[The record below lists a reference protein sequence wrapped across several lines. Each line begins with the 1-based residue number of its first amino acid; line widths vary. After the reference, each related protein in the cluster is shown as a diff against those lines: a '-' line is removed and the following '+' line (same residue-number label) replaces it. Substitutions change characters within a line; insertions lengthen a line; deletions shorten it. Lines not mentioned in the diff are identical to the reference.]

1 MSINAKDLTKQ
12 APTSPR
18 HRTGGYAILSR
29 LRIIERIKS
38 AESAGI
44 SPGPTNSI

>member
-18 HRTGGYAILSR
+18 HRTGGYGILLVNDNYSSP
-29 LRIIERIKS
+29 LTTIK
-38 AESAGI
+38 I
-44 SPGPTNSI
+44 PHL